1 VDPQGPL
8 AGLRVV
14 EAGHVV
20 AGPFVG
26 TLFAEFGADV
36 IKVEPPGQGDL
47 LRGLRP
53 EWFAVEGRGKR
64 SIALDLRRPEGRGV
78 LLRLIERADVL
89 VENFRPGT
97 LEEWGLGPERLW
109 EVNPSLVVVRVSGFG
124 QTGPYRGRPGY
135 DGLALAFSGML
146 SLIGYPDLPHLPP
159 PRPGVVLADYTAGL
173 FAAFGALAAL
183 RARERDPGRRGQVVD
198 MALYEAPLRFLGYL
212 VTAYARTG
220 EAVGREGTFSPGA
233 VPGGCYPCRDGQFL
247 TIRVITEREWL
258 AFCRAVGRDD
268 WEKDETLRP
277 IAARL
282 RRRREIEEGTAA
294 WAAGLDAR
302 EAERLLL
309 QAGVVAGRVNTIAD
323 LLADPHVQGRGNFA
337 PVEDPL
343 LGRLLAPTPVPRLTR
358 TPGRLGPA
366 PRLGEHTLSVL
377 REVGYTDAQIAGL
390 ARAGVVA
397 GPGLEGG

>member
-1 VDPQGPL
+1 
-8 AGLRVV
+8 
-14 EAGHVV
+14 
-20 AGPFVG
+20 
-26 TLFAEFGADV
+26 
-36 IKVEPPGQGDL
+36 
-47 LRGLRP
+47 
-53 EWFAVEGRGKR
+53 
-64 SIALDLRRPEGRGV
+64 
-78 LLRLIERADVL
+78 
-89 VENFRPGT
+89 
-97 LEEWGLGPERLW
+97 
-109 EVNPSLVVVRVSGFG
+109 
-124 QTGPYRGRPGY
+124 
-135 DGLALAFSGML
+135 
-146 SLIGYPDLPHLPP
+146 
-159 PRPGVVLADYTAGL
+159 
-173 FAAFGALAAL
+173 
-183 RARERDPGRRGQVVD
+183 
-198 MALYEAPLRFLGYL
+198 
-212 VTAYARTG
+212 
-220 EAVGREGTFSPGA
+220 VGREGTFSPGA

-302 EAERLLL
+302 EAERLLV

-377 REVGYTDAQIAGL
+377 REVGYTEAQIAGL